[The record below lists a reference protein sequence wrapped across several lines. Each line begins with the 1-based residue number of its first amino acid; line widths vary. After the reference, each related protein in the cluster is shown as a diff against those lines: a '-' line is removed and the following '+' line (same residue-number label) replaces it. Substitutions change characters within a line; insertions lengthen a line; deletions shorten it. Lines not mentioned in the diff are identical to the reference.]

1 MRYIIP
7 FANSFV
13 LFLFGKYL
21 FHVADFLTRGSALMQ
36 ETFYIAMLIYAL
48 AVAHAINGVLTIR
61 HANKE

>member
-21 FHVADFLTRGSALMQ
+21 FRVADFLTRGSALMQ
-36 ETFYIAMLIYAL
+36 ATSYIAMLIYAL
-48 AVAHAINGVLTIR
+48 AVVHAINGVVTYSR
-61 HANKE
+61 ENKK